1 MNKLLKIMMIIMLAL
16 CMIITITGCGNKEV
30 DNNQEAKEEKRE
42 FSMGE
47 WKDNVYENDFLGFKF
62 TIPDGWNRLT
72 EEEIAEEME
81 LAKEL
86 VSDLQKLSLEA
97 SKLQNAYFLVASDEK
112 TGENI
117 RIISEKPLIDATTED
132 YIDAVKSGL
141 KEAETI
147 KYEEVGVTKEKVG
160 NIDCDVLTEKGS
172 YLGVSILQK
181 YYIYKVDDYFI
192 TIIVTTSSDESR
204 INEIMNN
211 FQ

>member
-1 MNKLLKIMMIIMLAL
+1 MLAL